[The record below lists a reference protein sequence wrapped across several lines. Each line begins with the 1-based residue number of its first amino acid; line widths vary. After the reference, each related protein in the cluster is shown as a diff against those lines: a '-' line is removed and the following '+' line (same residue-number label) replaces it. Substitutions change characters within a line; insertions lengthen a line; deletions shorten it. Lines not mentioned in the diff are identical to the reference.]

1 MIIRKFKPLKQL
13 LLAGA
18 MAISVISHAQDA
30 NPPSPPAEPT
40 VTPLI
45 EPGAMALGLNFG
57 LPGVGLDFAYKVNNS
72 FSGRLRFQ
80 TLPFE
85 LNDFEYN
92 LDGQNLLADVTLN
105 FTQIGI
111 VADYYPFESS
121 SFKLMVGLSYFINNK
136 FSSTIAINDTLY
148 VGEDGS
154 DADDLG
160 DFVFYPDDIGTI
172 SISSEWGQIVPYMG
186 LGFGRA
192 VPNKRVGFGI
202 ELGAYYLGAPD
213 VNVDATG
220 MLTETSQEEA
230 GLEEGLAE
238 YAWLPQINLRLS
250 VRL

>member
-1 MIIRKFKPLKQL
+1 MNIRKFNTLNAFL
-13 LLAGA
+13 FAGA
-18 MAISVISHAQDA
+18 MGISTFSFAQDA
-30 NPPSPPAEPT
+30 PPPPPT
-40 VTPLI
+40 EESTFTPLI

-57 LPGVGLDFAYKVNNS
+57 LPGVGLDFAYKINQS
-72 FSGRLRFQ
+72 FSARARFQ

-85 LNDFEYN
+85 LNDFEYT
-92 LDGQNLLADVTLN
+92 LDGQDLLADVTLN
-105 FTQIGI
+105 FSQIGI
-111 VADYYPFESS
+111 VADYYPFKSS
-121 SFKLMVGLSYFINNK
+121 SFKLMAGVSYFINNS
-136 FSSTIAINDTLY
+136 FSATIAINDTLY

-172 SISSEWGQIVPYMG
+172 TIASEWGQIVPYMG

-202 ELGAYYLGAPD
+202 ELGAYYIGAPD

-220 MLTETSQEEA
+220 MLTETSEEEA
-230 GLEEGLAE
+230 GLEEGLSE